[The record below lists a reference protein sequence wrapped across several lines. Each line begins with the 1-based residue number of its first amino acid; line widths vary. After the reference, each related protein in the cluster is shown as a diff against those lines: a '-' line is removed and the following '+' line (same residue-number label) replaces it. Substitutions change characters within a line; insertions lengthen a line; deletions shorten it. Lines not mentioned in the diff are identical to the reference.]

1 MAFDVAS
8 PQFGLADVKIATWN
22 STDSYATE
30 VDVMSVQ
37 LLGVTMQT
45 ISADLVGDDQI
56 TAIASRAISGTCRI
70 RFGGMSINALEVLL
84 GVPATSSIASPNN
97 VKSFRITGGLE
108 TPYFGL
114 TGRALSAEDDG
125 DTLIFIPKMRIMGDV
140 TLATLEYGTFSVPEL
155 EARIVSDDTYGMINI
170 ITRETG
176 SSTVEVPPANIP
188 SS

>member
-1 MAFDVAS
+1 MAFDIAS

-22 STDSYATE
+22 ATDNYATE

-37 LLGVTMQT
+37 LLGVSMQT
-45 ISADLVGDDQI
+45 ISADLTGDDQI
-56 TAIASRAISGTCRI
+56 TATASRAISGSCQL
-70 RFGGMSINALEVLL
+70 RFGGISINALEVLF
-84 GVPATSSIASPNN
+84 GVTATSSVASPNN
-97 VKSFRITGGLE
+97 VRSFRIPGGLE

-140 TLATLEYGTFSVPEL
+140 TLATLEYGTFSIPQI
-155 EARIVSDDTYGMINI
+155 EARIVADATYGMINI

-176 SSTVEVPPANIP
+176 STTVEVPPANIP
-188 SS
+188 TS